1 MVNVLFLREEYQD
14 QKNNF
19 MKKTIT
25 KILIAVMIVSA
36 AGIYSCKNRGEA
48 RKQKEISNIQKGVVD
63 QEIEENIYPLPTSA
77 EVIKQLTDMD
87 LGYIL
92 GATNSP
98 DNRKNYLESY
108 KRSVNLGVYGA
119 DLSYT
124 TLYNMQQDVVDYLA
138 ALRDLANEQNL
149 SKIYDESLYDRIK
162 NNFDN
167 RDTLVTIL
175 TGAFDR
181 TYGYMVKTDQAN
193 LALLMVGGAWVE
205 GMYLTMAVS
214 ESGQHLSGFE
224 KVLLDQKAS
233 FDLFLELA
241 QPHIDDPLVTKLVES
256 LKPIKDVYETLGTSL
271 TMDQIEVLKK
281 AINGVRA
288 ELVQ

>member
-1 MVNVLFLREEYQD
+1 MFYFYV
-14 QKNNF
+14 KNIRTKKEF
-19 MKKTIT
+19 MKKSIT
-25 KILIAVMIVSA
+25 KILVAVMILAV
-36 AGIYSCKNRGEA
+36 AGVYSCKNRSETK
-48 RKQKEISNIQKGVVD
+48 KQKEISTIQKGVVD
-63 QEIEENIYPLPTSA
+63 QEIEENVYPLPTSA

-92 GATNSP
+92 GTTNPP
-98 DNRKNYLESY
+98 DNRKNYIESY

-119 DLSYT
+119 DLSYV
-124 TLYNMQQDVVDYLA
+124 TLYNMQQDVVDYLV
-138 ALRDLANEQNL
+138 ALRELANEQNL
-149 SKIYDESLYDRIK
+149 SKIYDESLYDKIK
-162 NNFDN
+162 DNFDN

-175 TGAFDR
+175 TDAFDN
-181 TYGYMVKTDQAN
+181 TYGYLVKADQAN

-224 KVLLDQKAS
+224 AVLLDQKSS
-233 FDLFLELA
+233 FELYLELA
-241 QPHIDDPLVTKLVES
+241 QPHADDPLVAKIIES
-256 LKPIKDVYETLGTSL
+256 MQPIKDVYATLGTSL
-271 TMDQIEVLKK
+271 TMAQIETLKK